1 MNVDQNT
8 ARVRKYGLDFLKG
21 IAACFVVFMHV
32 RFPEPFGEY
41 VARIGTFAVPVFF
54 MTSGYFSL
62 NASKSKTL
70 KSIRRT
76 AVYLF
81 VAYLLNII
89 RIFAE
94 NSFDLGAVS
103 AFFKTEV
110 FTLNHMAKFIVLSQ
124 SSVSGVAWF
133 LISLLVCY
141 VLKYLLGRKLRYL
154 GYLGLFIGVI
164 GVLPPVSNYF
174 GLPINNPWINGI
186 PFFIIGEL
194 LADNKEW
201 VKKNLSN
208 VLLCVASIIGFG
220 FSVALI
226 IRTGNI
232 QNNVKNALNQ
242 RWHIGTLLLSPSLF
256 VLFSRMNMP
265 FNRFCLFG
273 STYAFFIYIVHPLV
287 MHAYDAIRTMPSIS
301 ELWLRPIIVL
311 AVTVLLAV
319 IYYTGKSV
327 VTKSYNKK

>member
-208 VLLCVASIIGFG
+208 VLLCVASIIGFTL
-220 FSVALI
+220 VI
-226 IRTGNI
+226 IACYYGK
-232 QNNVKNALNQ
+232 QW
-242 RWHIGTLLLSPSLF
+242 WHIGTLLLSPSLF

>member
-32 RFPEPFGEY
+32 RFPGSFGEY

-94 NSFDLGAVS
+94 NSFDLSAVS

-110 FTLNHMAKFIVLSQ
+110 FTLSHMAKFIVLSQ

-201 VKKNLSN
+201 VKTNLSN
-208 VLLCVASIIGFG
+208 VLLCVASIIGF
-220 FSVALI
+220 ALVI
-226 IRTGNI
+226 IACYYGK
-232 QNNVKNALNQ
+232 QW
-242 RWHIGTLLLSPSLF
+242 WHIGTLLLSPSLF

>member
-1 MNVDQNT
+1 MSVNDNT

-76 AVYLF
+76 AVYLL
-81 VAYLLNII
+81 VAYLLNVV
-89 RIFAE
+89 RILAE
-94 NSFDLGAVS
+94 NSFDMVAVS
-103 AFFKTEV
+103 AFFKTKV
-110 FTLNHMAKFIVLSQ
+110 FTIDHIAKFIVLSQ
-124 SSVSGVAWF
+124 SVISGVAWF

-154 GYLGLFIGVI
+154 GYLGLLIGVI
-164 GVLPPVSNYF
+164 GVLPPASNYF

-194 LADNKEW
+194 LADNKDW
-201 VKKNLSN
+201 VSKNLTN
-208 VLLCVASIIGFG
+208 VLLWVAGIIGF
-220 FSVALI
+220 ALLI
-226 IRTGNI
+226 MACYCGK
-232 QNNVKNALNQ
+232 Q
-242 RWHIGTLLLSPSLF
+242 WWYIGTLLLSPSLF

-265 FNRFCLFG
+265 FNRFCLLG

-287 MHAYDAIRTMPSIS
+287 MHAYDAIRSFPSMS
-301 ELWLRPIIVL
+301 ELWLRPVIVL
-311 AVTVLLAV
+311 AITVLLAV
-319 IYYTGKSV
+319 IYYTGKAIV
-327 VTKSYNKK
+327 IKPNNKDKI